1 MRPPKRQKEVVIM
14 ANTKMTQVSALEIAI
29 EVITNVMNGVDTDLA
44 SSELSE
50 AVAKLSGMAEK
61 LAEKRS
67 TPSKADKEKSAEHK
81 AIADEIILVL
91 STEETVTNGMTVSE
105 MQKASEMLAGYS
117 NQKISAILRKMVD
130 SGAVVKTVDK
140 KKSYFSIATDE

>member
-1 MRPPKRQKEVVIM
+1 MT
-14 ANTKMTQVSALEIAI
+14 NTKMTQVSALKIAI
-29 EVITNVMNGVDTDLA
+29 EVITNVMDGVDTDIA

-50 AVAKLSGMAEK
+50 VITKLSGMAEK

-91 STEETVTNGMTVSE
+91 STEENVTTGMTVSE
-105 MQKASEMLAGYS
+105 MQKASDKLAEYS
-117 NQKISAILRKMVD
+117 NQKISAILRKMVE

-140 KKSYFSIATDE
+140 KKSYFSVATDE

>member
-1 MRPPKRQKEVVIM
+1 MT
-14 ANTKMTQVSALEIAI
+14 NTKMTQVSALELAV
-29 EVITNVMNGVDTDLA
+29 EVITNVMNGVDTDIA

-50 AVAKLSGMAEK
+50 VITKLSGMAEK

-91 STEETVTNGMTVSE
+91 STEENVTTGMTVSE
-105 MQKASEMLAGYS
+105 MQKASDKLAEYS

-130 SGAVVKTVDK
+130 NGTIVKTVDK

>member
-1 MRPPKRQKEVVIM
+1 M
-14 ANTKMTQVSALEIAI
+14 ANTKMTQVSALELAV
-29 EVITNVMNGVDTDLA
+29 EVITDVMNDTDPDLA
-44 SSELSE
+44 YYSELSE
-50 AVAKLSGMAEK
+50 AITKLSGMAEK

-67 TPSKADKEKSAEHK
+67 TPSKADKAKSAEHK

-130 SGAVVKTVDK
+130 NGTIVKTVDK

>member
-1 MRPPKRQKEVVIM
+1 M
-14 ANTKMTQVSALEIAI
+14 ANTKMTQVSALEIAV
-29 EVITNVMNGVDTDLA
+29 EVIENIIDGTPVNPATFNLP
-44 SSELSE
+44 E
-50 AVAKLSGMAEK
+50 VAEKLSGMAEK

-105 MQKASEMLAGYS
+105 MQKASDKLAEYS

-130 SGAVVKTVDK
+130 NGTIVKTVDK
-140 KKSYFSIATDE
+140 KKSYFSIATNE

>member
-1 MRPPKRQKEVVIM
+1 M
-14 ANTKMTQVSALEIAI
+14 ANTKMTQVSALRLAVD
-29 EVITNVMNGVDTDLA
+29 VITNVVNGVDTELIG
-44 SSELSE
+44 SEFSDTELTE
-50 AVAKLSGMAEK
+50 ALVKLSDMADK

-117 NQKISAILRKMVD
+117 NQKISAILRKMVE
-130 SGAVVKTVDK
+130 SKAIVKTVDK

>member
-1 MRPPKRQKEVVIM
+1 MT
-14 ANTKMTQVSALEIAI
+14 NTKMTQVSALEVAI

-50 AVAKLSGMAEK
+50 AVVKLSGMAEK

-91 STEETVTNGMTVSE
+91 STEENVTTGMTVSE
-105 MQKASEMLAGYS
+105 MQKASDKLAEYS
-117 NQKISAILRKMVD
+117 NQKISAILRKMID
-130 SGAVVKTVDK
+130 SGTIVKTVDK

>member
-1 MRPPKRQKEVVIM
+1 MT
-14 ANTKMTQVSALEIAI
+14 NTKMTQVSALELAVK
-29 EVITNVMNGVDTDLA
+29 VITNVMNGIDTDIA

-50 AVAKLSGMAEK
+50 VITKLSGMAEK

-105 MQKASEMLAGYS
+105 MQKASDKLAEYS

-130 SGAVVKTVDK
+130 NGTIVKTTDK
-140 KKSYFSIATDE
+140 KKSYFSIAT

>member
-1 MRPPKRQKEVVIM
+1 MT
-14 ANTKMTQVSALEIAI
+14 NTKMTQVSALEVAI
-29 EVITNVMNGVDTDLA
+29 KVITNVMNGVDTDLA

-50 AVAKLSGMAEK
+50 AVVKLSGMAEK

-91 STEETVTNGMTVSE
+91 STEENVTTGMTVSE
-105 MQKASEMLAGYS
+105 MQKASDKLAGYS

-130 SGAVVKTVDK
+130 SGTIVKTVDK

>member
-1 MRPPKRQKEVVIM
+1 MT
-14 ANTKMTQVSALEIAI
+14 NTKMTQVSALRLAVD
-29 EVITNVMNGVDTDLA
+29 VITNVVNGVDTELIG
-44 SSELSE
+44 SEFSDTELTE
-50 AVAKLSGMAEK
+50 ALVKLSDMADK

-105 MQKASEMLAGYS
+105 MQKASDKLAEYS
-117 NQKISAILRKMVD
+117 NQKISAILRKMAD
-130 SGAVVKTVDK
+130 SGTIVKTVDK

>member
-1 MRPPKRQKEVVIM
+1 MT
-14 ANTKMTQVSALEIAI
+14 NTKMTQVSALEVAI

-50 AVAKLSGMAEK
+50 AVVKLSGMAEK

-67 TPSKADKEKSAEHK
+67 TPSKACKEKSAEYK

-105 MQKASEMLAGYS
+105 MQKVSDKLAEYS
-117 NQKISAILRKMVD
+117 NQKISAILRKMVE
-130 SGAVVKTVDK
+130 SKSIVKTVDK

>member
-1 MRPPKRQKEVVIM
+1 MT
-14 ANTKMTQVSALEIAI
+14 NTKMTQVSALEVAI
-29 EVITNVMNGVDTDLA
+29 KVITNVMNGVDTDLA

-50 AVAKLSGMAEK
+50 AVVKLSGMAEK

-91 STEETVTNGMTVSE
+91 STEETVTSGMTVSE

-130 SGAVVKTVDK
+130 SGTIVKTVDK

>member
-1 MRPPKRQKEVVIM
+1 MT
-14 ANTKMTQVSALEIAI
+14 NTKMTQVSALELAV

-50 AVAKLSGMAEK
+50 AITKLSGMAEK

-105 MQKASEMLAGYS
+105 MQKASDKLAEYS

-130 SGAVVKTVDK
+130 SGTIVKTVDK

>member
-1 MRPPKRQKEVVIM
+1 MT
-14 ANTKMTQVSALEIAI
+14 NTKMTQVSALELAV
-29 EVITNVMNGVDTDLA
+29 EVITNVMNGVDTDIA

-50 AVAKLSGMAEK
+50 AITKLSGMAEK

-117 NQKISAILRKMVD
+117 NQKISAILRKMVE
-130 SGAVVKTVDK
+130 SGMVVKTVDK
-140 KKSYFSIATDE
+140 KKSYFSVAADE

>member
-1 MRPPKRQKEVVIM
+1 MT
-14 ANTKMTQVSALEIAI
+14 NTKMTQVSALELAV
-29 EVITNVMNGVDTDLA
+29 EVITNVMNGVDTDIA

-67 TPSKADKEKSAEHK
+67 TPSKADEEKSAEHK

-91 STEETVTNGMTVSE
+91 STEEIVTNGMTVSE
-105 MQKASEMLAGYS
+105 MQKASDKLAEYS

-130 SGAVVKTVDK
+130 SGTIVKTVDK

>member
-1 MRPPKRQKEVVIM
+1 MT
-14 ANTKMTQVSALEIAI
+14 NTKMTQVSALELAV
-29 EVITNVMNGVDTDLA
+29 EVITNVMNGVDTDIA

-50 AVAKLSGMAEK
+50 AITKLSGMAEK

-81 AIADEIILVL
+81 AIADEIILIL

-105 MQKASEMLAGYS
+105 MQKASDKLAEYS

-130 SGAVVKTVDK
+130 SGTIVKTVDK

>member
-1 MRPPKRQKEVVIM
+1 MT
-14 ANTKMTQVSALEIAI
+14 NTKMTQVSALRLAVD
-29 EVITNVMNGVDTDLA
+29 VITNVVNGVDTELIG
-44 SSELSE
+44 SEFSDTELTE
-50 AVAKLSGMAEK
+50 ALVKLSDMADK

>member
-1 MRPPKRQKEVVIM
+1 M
-14 ANTKMTQVSALEIAI
+14 ANTKMTQVSALEIAV
-29 EVITNVMNGVDTDLA
+29 EVLTNVMNGVDVTLA
-44 SSELSE
+44 DTEISE

-91 STEETVTNGMTVSE
+91 STEENVTTGMTVSE
-105 MQKASEMLAGYS
+105 MQKASDKLAEYS

>member
-1 MRPPKRQKEVVIM
+1 MT
-14 ANTKMTQVSALEIAI
+14 NTKMTQVSALELAV
-29 EVITNVMNGVDTDLA
+29 EVITNVMNGVDTDIA

-50 AVAKLSGMAEK
+50 AITKLSGMAEK

-81 AIADEIILVL
+81 AIADEIVLVL

-105 MQKASEMLAGYS
+105 MQKASDKLAEYS

-130 SGAVVKTVDK
+130 SGTIVKTVDK

>member
-1 MRPPKRQKEVVIM
+1 MT
-14 ANTKMTQVSALEIAI
+14 NTKMTQVSALELAV
-29 EVITNVMNGVDTDLA
+29 EVIENIIDGTPVNPAAFNLP
-44 SSELSE
+44 E
-50 AVAKLSGMAEK
+50 VAEKLNGMAEK

-81 AIADEIILVL
+81 AIADEIVLVL

-117 NQKISAILRKMVD
+117 NQKISAILRKMIDNGTV
-130 SGAVVKTVDK
+130 AKTVDK
-140 KKSYFSIATDE
+140 KKSYFSLATDE

>member
-1 MRPPKRQKEVVIM
+1 MT
-14 ANTKMTQVSALEIAI
+14 NTKMTQVSALEVAI

-50 AVAKLSGMAEK
+50 AVVKLSGMAEK

-91 STEETVTNGMTVSE
+91 STEENVTTGMTVSE
-105 MQKASEMLAGYS
+105 MQKASDKLAEYS

-130 SGAVVKTVDK
+130 SGTIVKTVDK

>member
-1 MRPPKRQKEVVIM
+1 M
-14 ANTKMTQVSALEIAI
+14 ANVKMTQVSALEIAV
-29 EVITNVMNGVDTDLA
+29 EVIENIIDGTPVNPATFNLP
-44 SSELSE
+44 E
-50 AVAKLSGMAEK
+50 VAEKLSGMAEK

-81 AIADEIILVL
+81 AIADEIVLVL

-117 NQKISAILRKMVD
+117 NQKISAILRKMID
-130 SGAVVKTVDK
+130 NGTVVKTVDK
-140 KKSYFSIATDE
+140 KKSYFSLATNE

>member
-1 MRPPKRQKEVVIM
+1 MT
-14 ANTKMTQVSALEIAI
+14 NTKMTQVSALELAV
-29 EVITNVMNGVDTDLA
+29 EVITNVMNGVDTDIA

-50 AVAKLSGMAEK
+50 AITKLSGMAEK

-91 STEETVTNGMTVSE
+91 STEENVTTGMTVSE

-117 NQKISAILRKMVD
+117 NQKISAILRKMVE

>member
-1 MRPPKRQKEVVIM
+1 M
-14 ANTKMTQVSALEIAI
+14 ANTKMTQVSALELAVKVIA
-29 EVITNVMNGVDTDLA
+29 NVMDGVDTDIA

-50 AVAKLSGMAEK
+50 AIAKLSGMAEK

-91 STEETVTNGMTVSE
+91 STEETVTTGMTVSE

-117 NQKISAILRKMVD
+117 NQKISAILRKMID
-130 SGAVVKTVDK
+130 SKTVVKTVDK
-140 KKSYFSIATDE
+140 KKSYFSLATDE

>member
-1 MRPPKRQKEVVIM
+1 M
-14 ANTKMTQVSALEIAI
+14 ANTKMTQVSALRLAVD
-29 EVITNVMNGVDTDLA
+29 VITNVVNGVDTELIG
-44 SSELSE
+44 SEFSDTELTE
-50 AVAKLSGMAEK
+50 ALVKLSDMADK

-91 STEETVTNGMTVSE
+91 STEETVTSGMTVSE

-140 KKSYFSIATDE
+140 KKSYFSIATNE

>member
-1 MRPPKRQKEVVIM
+1 MT
-14 ANTKMTQVSALEIAI
+14 NTKMTQVSALELAVK
-29 EVITNVMNGVDTDLA
+29 VITNVMDGVDTDIA

-50 AVAKLSGMAEK
+50 AIAKLSGMAEK
-61 LAEKRS
+61 LTEKRS

-91 STEETVTNGMTVSE
+91 STEETVTTGMTVSE
-105 MQKASEMLAGYS
+105 MQKASDKLAEYS

-130 SGAVVKTVDK
+130 NGTIVKTVDK

>member
-1 MRPPKRQKEVVIM
+1 MT
-14 ANTKMTQVSALEIAI
+14 NTKMTQVSALRLAVD
-29 EVITNVMNGVDTDLA
+29 VITNVVNGVDTELIG
-44 SSELSE
+44 SEFSDTELTE
-50 AVAKLSGMAEK
+50 ALVKLSDMADK

-117 NQKISAILRKMVD
+117 NQKISAILRKMVE
-130 SGAVVKTVDK
+130 SKAIVKTVDK
-140 KKSYFSIATDE
+140 KKSYFSLATDE

>member
-1 MRPPKRQKEVVIM
+1 M
-14 ANTKMTQVSALEIAI
+14 ANTKMTQVSALELAV

-50 AVAKLSGMAEK
+50 AVVKLSGMAEK

-91 STEETVTNGMTVSE
+91 STEENVTTGMTVSE
-105 MQKASEMLAGYS
+105 MQKASDKLAEYS
-117 NQKISAILRKMVD
+117 NQKISAILRKMVE
-130 SGAVVKTVDK
+130 SGMVVKTVDK
-140 KKSYFSIATDE
+140 KKSYFSVAT

>member
-1 MRPPKRQKEVVIM
+1 M
-14 ANTKMTQVSALEIAI
+14 ANTKMTQVSALELAV
-29 EVITNVMNGVDTDLA
+29 EVITNVMNGVDTDIA

-50 AVAKLSGMAEK
+50 AITKLSGMAEK

>member
-1 MRPPKRQKEVVIM
+1 MT
-14 ANTKMTQVSALEIAI
+14 NTKMTQVSALEVAI

-105 MQKASEMLAGYS
+105 MQKASDKLAEYS

-130 SGAVVKTVDK
+130 SGTIVKTVDK

>member
-1 MRPPKRQKEVVIM
+1 MT
-14 ANTKMTQVSALEIAI
+14 NTKMTQVSALELAV
-29 EVITNVMNGVDTDLA
+29 EVITNVMNGVDTDIA

-105 MQKASEMLAGYS
+105 MQKASDKLAEYS

-130 SGAVVKTVDK
+130 SGTIVKTVDK

>member
-1 MRPPKRQKEVVIM
+1 M
-14 ANTKMTQVSALEIAI
+14 ANTKMTQVSALEIAV
-29 EVITNVMNGVDTDLA
+29 EVIENIIDGTPVNPATFNLP
-44 SSELSE
+44 E
-50 AVAKLSGMAEK
+50 VAEKLSGMAEK

-67 TPSKADKEKSAEHK
+67 TPSKADKEKSAEHQ
-81 AIADEIILVL
+81 AIADEIVLVL

-105 MQKASEMLAGYS
+105 MQKASEKLAGYS

>member
-1 MRPPKRQKEVVIM
+1 M
-14 ANTKMTQVSALEIAI
+14 ANTKMTQVSALRLAVD
-29 EVITNVMNGVDTDLA
+29 VITNVVNGVDTELIG
-44 SSELSE
+44 SEFSDTELTE
-50 AVAKLSGMAEK
+50 ALVKLSDMADK

-91 STEETVTNGMTVSE
+91 STEETVTSGMTVSE

-117 NQKISAILRKMVD
+117 NQKISAILRKMVE
-130 SGAVVKTVDK
+130 SKAIVKTVDK

>member
-1 MRPPKRQKEVVIM
+1 MT
-14 ANTKMTQVSALEIAI
+14 NTKMTQVSALEVAI

-67 TPSKADKEKSAEHK
+67 TPSKADKEKSAEQK

-91 STEETVTNGMTVSE
+91 STGETVTNGMTISE
-105 MQKASEMLAGYS
+105 MQKASDNLAKYT
-117 NQKISAILRKMVD
+117 NQKISAILRKMVE
-130 SGAVVKTVDK
+130 SGTIVKTVDK
-140 KKSYFSIATDE
+140 QKSYFSLATDE